1 MSSVA
6 RAPAPDRRAQP
17 RFGSRDSFRFKKT
30 FGAPSRT
37 REEEQRLKESANGT
51 EWRLTALLGIVMATP
66 GGGQQCS
73 APLRHHA
80 VRRGLSLHVRRGL
93 KTTSRLVPT
102 GRGVRG
108 GQRVLGRSN

>member
-1 MSSVA
+1 TCARRAFGSGPA
-6 RAPAPDRRAQP
+6 RATTIRIT
-17 RFGSRDSFRFKKT
+17 RFVSFQEDVRC
-30 FGAPSRT
+30 ALAHQ
-37 REEEQRLKESANGT
+37 EEEQRLKESANGT
-51 EWRLTALLGIVMATP
+51 ERRLTALLGIVMATP

-80 VRRGLSLHVRRGL
+80 VRRGLILHVRRGL

>member
-6 RAPAPDRRAQP
+6 RAPAPDRLAQS
-17 RFGSRDSFRFKKT
+17 RFASCDSFQEDVRC
-30 FGAPSRT
+30 ALAHQ
-37 REEEQRLKESANGT
+37 EEEQGLKESANGT
-51 EWRLTALLGIVMATP
+51 ERRLTALLGIVMATP

-80 VRRGLSLHVRRGL
+80 VRRGLILHVRRGL